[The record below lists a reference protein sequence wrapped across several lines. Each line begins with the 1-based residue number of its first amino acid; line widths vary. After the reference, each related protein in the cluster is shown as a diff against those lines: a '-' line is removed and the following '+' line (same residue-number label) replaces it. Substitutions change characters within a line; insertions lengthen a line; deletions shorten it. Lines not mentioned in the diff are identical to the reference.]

1 MAMKTYRGY
10 TDSDETSGGPNG
22 PVVVYEDDHL
32 PYKLRQMIVHSPSGM
47 AWGFGGSGPAD
58 LALAILADYL
68 GEADAI
74 PAHDRYDPT
83 LERRIL
89 DTRAARLH
97 QAFKWQFIAPLDQ
110 GAGWALTGAEIDAW
124 LTPQLPEI
132 ERAHRERRALALI
145 GHRVELDDGGTVDV
159 MDVDGDGEDLRLIVS
174 PLGESAWFRVELPC
188 VERDIG
194 LLPDDEEE

>member
-1 MAMKTYRGY
+1 MDRDQQTW
-10 TDSDETSGGPNG
+10 P
-22 PVVVYEDDHL
+22 
-32 PYKLRQMIVHSPSGM
+32 
-47 AWGFGGSGPAD
+47 
-58 LALAILADYL
+58 LAILADHL

-74 PAHDRYDPT
+74 PAHERYDHDIET
-83 LERRIL
+83 EIQH
-89 DTRAARLH
+89 TRAWMLH
-97 QAFKWQFIAPLDQ
+97 QDFKWQFITPLDQ
-110 GAGWALTGAEIDAW
+110 GAGWTLTDVEIRDW
-124 LTPQLPEI
+124 LTPRLPEI

-174 PLGESAWFRVELPC
+174 PLGAGAWFRVELPC